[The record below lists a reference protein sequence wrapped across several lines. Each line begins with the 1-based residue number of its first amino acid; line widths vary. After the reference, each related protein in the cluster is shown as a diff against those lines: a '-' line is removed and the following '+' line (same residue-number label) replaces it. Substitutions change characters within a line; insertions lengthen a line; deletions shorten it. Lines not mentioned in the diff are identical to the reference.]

1 MATGLAQVNGA
12 TPAPGA
18 DNLGRVEYV
27 VESRRNDARETWL
40 VMRADPGA
48 VAHYARMGLA
58 VTVGARVVIEAASL
72 RPIGVLERAAQVPNR
87 PAGYNPYFDPP
98 IAA

>member
-1 MATGLAQVNGA
+1 MNGP

-18 DNLGRVEYV
+18 EKLGRIEYV
-27 VESRRNDARETWL
+27 VETRRSDTRETWL

-48 VAHYARMGLA
+48 VPHYAQMGLA
-58 VTVGARVVIEAASL
+58 VTAGARVVVEAASL
-72 RPIGVLERAAQVPNR
+72 QPIGVLENGLQVSHR
-87 PAGYNPYFDPP
+87 PAGFNPYFDPP